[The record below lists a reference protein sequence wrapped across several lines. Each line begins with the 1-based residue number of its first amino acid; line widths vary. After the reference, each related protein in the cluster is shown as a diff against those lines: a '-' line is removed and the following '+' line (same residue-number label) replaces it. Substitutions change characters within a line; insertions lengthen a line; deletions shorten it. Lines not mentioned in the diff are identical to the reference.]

1 MKIAIE
7 SEDMRKLVIK
17 AHYADVNAARAVHN
31 RNCEIRGRIHYAVES
46 VYDALDDYDE
56 EHDGCLAE
64 KALNPSAGDMLFYT
78 VIDLMEKLEKAGLA
92 KRD

>member
-7 SEDMRKLVIK
+7 TDDMRKLVIK
-17 AHYADVNAARAVHN
+17 AHYAEVNIARAVYN
-31 RNCEIRGRIHYAVES
+31 RDCEIRCAIHYAVKS
-46 VYDALDDYDE
+46 VYDALDEYDE
-56 EHDGCLAE
+56 QEDCLKE
-64 KALNPSAGDMLFYT
+64 RHLNPSVGDMLFYT